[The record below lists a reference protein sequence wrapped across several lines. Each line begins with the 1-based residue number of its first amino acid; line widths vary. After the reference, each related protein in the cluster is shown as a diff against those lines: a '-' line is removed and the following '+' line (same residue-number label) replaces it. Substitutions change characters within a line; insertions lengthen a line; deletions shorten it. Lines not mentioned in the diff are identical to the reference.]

1 MSAISSV
8 FLTLTPQTQ
17 HMDCSNHIQ
26 APTDHVTLNPA
37 VEPLAYH
44 LLSADALGPVANSPQ
59 AASVDNET
67 SVSQD
72 NDKTAQLNNINPPPI
87 HGTPKDGKSMPF
99 VDNCPENRVPPT
111 TNDPSQDTVGT
122 ALTTKFLSPATALK
136 RRLESTKDLIV
147 CPGVYDGFSARIALS
162 IGFDALYMAS
172 NTPPRDLLQVCLH
185 QLDRGRHNGLSPRS
199 T

>member
-1 MSAISSV
+1 MSAVSSV
-8 FLTLTPQTQ
+8 FLKLTPQTQ

-26 APTDHVTLNPA
+26 VPTDHVTLNLA
-37 VEPLAYH
+37 VEPLTYH
-44 LLSADALGPVANSPQ
+44 LLSADALGAVANSPQ
-59 AASVDNET
+59 AASVENKN

-72 NDKTAQLNNINPPPI
+72 NDQTVQLNNISPPLVDK
-87 HGTPKDGKSMPF
+87 TPKDGKSMPF
-99 VDNCPENRVPPT
+99 GDDCPENRALPT
-111 TNDPSQDTVGT
+111 TNDSSQDTVGVT
-122 ALTTKFLSPATALK
+122 LTTKFLSPATALK

-172 NTPPRDLLQVCLH
+172 NTPPRVLLRACLH
-185 QLDRGRHNGLSPRS
+185 QLDRCRHNGLSPRS